1 MGLMDIIPAHLAA
14 SDLPAASPP
23 SKATSEKPA
32 GPSFKDVLAGLGKR
46 MDEGERSVQA
56 AIEVAPKMGPG
67 GELLTLQA
75 GVYRYTET
83 FELAAKMVDKA
94 TNAIKTTLQGQ

>member
-1 MGLMDIIPAHLAA
+1 MRRMDIMPAHLAA
-14 SDLPAASPP
+14 PDVPTSPAPKVPP
-23 SKATSEKPA
+23 QKTN
-32 GPSFKDVLAGLGKR
+32 GPSFKDVLSGLGKR

-83 FELAAKMVDKA
+83 FELAAKLVDKA

>member
-1 MGLMDIIPAHLAA
+1 MDIIPAPLTAP
-14 SDLPAASPP
+14 DLSAASPP
-23 SKATSEKPA
+23 SRAAAEKPT
-32 GPSFKDVLAGLGKR
+32 GPSFKEVLTRLGKQ
-46 MDEGERSVQA
+46 MDEGERSIHSAMEA
-56 AIEVAPKMGPG
+56 APTMGPG

-94 TNAIKTTLQGQ
+94 TSAIKTTLQGQ